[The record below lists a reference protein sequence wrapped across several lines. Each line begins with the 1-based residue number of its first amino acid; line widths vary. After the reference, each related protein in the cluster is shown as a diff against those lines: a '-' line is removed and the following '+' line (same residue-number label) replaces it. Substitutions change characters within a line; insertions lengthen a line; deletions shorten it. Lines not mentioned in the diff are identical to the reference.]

1 MQEGSE
7 PLSQCDKYGMH
18 MPAARIFKHR
28 NNNKCNKATERRLR
42 QRDVEMAARCGEM
55 EFILEGGEVDER
67 VEGVATFRYLG
78 RLLYQTDDD
87 WPAVWRNIIRAR

>member
-1 MQEGSE
+1 
-7 PLSQCDKYGMH
+7 
-18 MPAARIFKHR
+18 
-28 NNNKCNKATERRLR
+28 
-42 QRDVEMAARCGEM
+42 M